1 MKNAAHTTKGSHV
14 IGVGLIGSG
23 FISATYAEALQDV
36 RDAELVAN
44 YSRIR
49 TRAEAFAETW
59 APQAATYDDIA
70 ALCADPRV
78 ELVVIALPNEAH
90 LEAVRIAA
98 AAGKGVVCTKPL
110 ARTGPEAAEMLRIVR
125 EAGVWHGYA
134 ESSVFSPN
142 IAKAHQMVTAG
153 AIGDLLTMRA
163 REAHSGPHA
172 PHFWDAET
180 AGGGALLDM
189 GCHTVESARHFF
201 GKDNPIVEV
210 FAWGATLAH
219 ADKTTGED
227 TAIALLKFAGGQLA
241 TVESSW
247 IEKGGMQLRHEL
259 VGSAGRLV
267 TDTSSTPVW
276 GFIEHPAGYLVEKAD
291 AETGWVYPVPEE
303 ARAYGFSQEMRHFVD
318 CFARGET
325 PAETFEDGHVVNR
338 ILDACYASM
347 KSGVWE
353 KVPVKNDEE
362 RE

>member
-1 MKNAAHTTKGSHV
+1 V

-23 FISATYAEALQDV
+23 FISDTYADALQDV
-36 RDAELVAN
+36 RNAELVAAF
-44 YSRIR
+44 SRDLA
-49 TRAEAFAETW
+49 RAKALTDTW
-59 APQAATYDDIA
+59 APGARGYDDMT
-70 ALCADPRV
+70 ALCADPAV
-78 ELVVIALPNEAH
+78 DLVVIALPNEAH
-90 LEAVRIAA
+90 LEAVRVAA
-98 AAGKGVVCTKPL
+98 AAGKGVLCTKPL
-110 ARTGPEAAEMLRIVR
+110 ARTGVEAAEILRVVR

-142 IAKAHQMVTAG
+142 IAKAHQMVVAG

-189 GCHTVESARHFF
+189 GCHTIESARYFF
-201 GKDNPIVEV
+201 GKDNPITEV

-219 ADKTTGED
+219 GARTTGED
-227 TAIALLKFAGGQLA
+227 TAVALLKFAGGQLA

-247 IEKGGMQLRHEL
+247 IEKGGMQLRHEF

-276 GFIEHPAGYLVEKAD
+276 GFIEHPVDYLVEKAD
-291 AETGWVYPVPEE
+291 ADTGWVYPVPEE
-303 ARAYGFSQEMRHFVD
+303 ARAYGFSQQMRHFVD

-325 PAETFEDGHVVNR
+325 PRETFEDGHLVNV

-347 KSGVWE
+347 RSGTWE
-353 KVPVKNDEE
+353 KVQVPA
-362 RE
+362 